1 MGKELWKPGNMVY
14 PLPAVMVS
22 CADKEGHDNI
32 ITIAWTGTICT
43 NPAMLYI
50 SVRPT
55 RYSYHL
61 IRESG
66 EFVVNLTTK
75 DLVKATDWCGVRSGR
90 DVDKWSEMHLT
101 RGNAQT
107 LIYAP
112 IIEESPVNIECQV
125 VKVEELGSH
134 HMFLAK
140 VTGVQVDD
148 RFMQDNGKVC
158 TEQKQENV
166 YIIIECK
173 KETVD
178 ARNAKDGVEQ
188 LKSYMSACPNCEWG
202 MWTNGKQKE
211 VFKKYV
217 NDQGQI
223 DFMDYNDIPSADGN
237 LDDINRPKRTSL
249 EKRLR

>member
-1 MGKELWKPGNMVY
+1 MVY

-50 SVRPT
+50 PVRPT

-125 VKVEELGSH
+125 GKVEELGSH

-148 RFMQDNGKVC
+148 RFMQDNGKFALNKTGLLAYSHGEYFDLGKSLGTFGYSV
-158 TEQKQENV
+158 
-166 YIIIECK
+166 K
-173 KETVD
+173 K
-178 ARNAKDGVEQ
+178 
-188 LKSYMSACPNCEWG
+188 
-202 MWTNGKQKE
+202 
-211 VFKKYV
+211 KKKV
-217 NDQGQI
+217 T
-223 DFMDYNDIPSADGN
+223 
-237 LDDINRPKRTSL
+237 K
-249 EKRLR
+249 